1 MQLRLTLQ
9 CDLHE
14 VFFCRIALTRTGSA
28 LPLVSFWTRP
38 INLFRTFLFP
48 LLIAWTCREAH
59 NRIFGHVFEM
69 FHSWLHTTLCVSPDL
84 IWMRVHH
91 LLADAVQL
99 CGVTNKPQVLLL
111 GDLQGCLAW
120 WPPHLLEHL
129 RTRRNPWNA
138 GEKQNTNKRQLGC
151 VCWMTDRKGI
161 IALSV

>member
-48 LLIAWTCREAH
+48 LLIAWTCRGTQ
-59 NRIFGHVFEM
+59 RDFWTCFWDVSLVI
-69 FHSWLHTTLCVSPDL
+69 TRDIVSPDL

-91 LLADAVQL
+91 LLADDVQL

-138 GEKQNTNKRQLGC
+138 GEKQNTNKR
-151 VCWMTDRKGI
+151 
-161 IALSV
+161 